1 LPSSRR
7 RCAYISRGFA
17 ISYSFAMLIS
27 FLSGAVWD
35 MAGKVDAALIPIF
48 LGTLPISI
56 LAPTLA
62 LRRK

>member
-1 LPSSRR
+1 
-7 RCAYISRGFA
+7 
-17 ISYSFAMLIS
+17 MLIS
-27 FLSGAVWD
+27 FLSGAAWD

-62 LRRK
+62 LRRT